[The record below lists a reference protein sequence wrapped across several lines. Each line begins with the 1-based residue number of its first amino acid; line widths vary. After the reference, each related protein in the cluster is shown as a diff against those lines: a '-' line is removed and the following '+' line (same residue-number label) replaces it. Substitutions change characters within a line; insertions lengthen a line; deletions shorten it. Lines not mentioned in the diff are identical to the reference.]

1 MALEMKQPSAA
12 KGLLGDIVRKI
23 TSAISFALV
32 AGLSGLAMNAFSL
45 GGADIDVKGLGGAV
59 SGALAGKGVAE
70 SLVGTSITGS
80 IPLGG
85 SSKGAPEGP
94 LSIPSTI
101 VSTIVMTLHNVT
113 TSLERLEAM
122 VEEVGQTAIAIN
134 SLTEHLSFKNSEIDQ
149 WLSKADDWNR
159 IDEERAN
166 RIELLEAQL
175 EAALGRLNSIT
186 EALKPPGG

>member
-45 GGADIDVKGLGGAV
+45 GGADIDVKGLGSAV
-59 SGALAGKGVAE
+59 TGVLGGGGVAE
-70 SLVGTSITGS
+70 SFVGTSIVGT

>member
-1 MALEMKQPSAA
+1 MK
-12 KGLLGDIVRKI
+12 KI

-45 GGADIDVKGLGGAV
+45 GGADVDGRGLGSAV
-59 SGALAGKGVAE
+59 SGALAGGGIAE
-70 SLVGTSITGS
+70 SFVGTSITGS

-94 LSIPSTI
+94 LSIPATI
-101 VSTIVMTLHNVT
+101 VSTIVMTLTSVT
-113 TSLERLEAM
+113 TQLERLEAM
-122 VEEVGQTAIAIN
+122 GEEVGKTAIAIN
-134 SLTEHLSFKNSEIDQ
+134 DLTDHLSFKNREIDQ

>member
-1 MALEMKQPSAA
+1 MPLEMKQPSAA
-12 KGLLGDIVRKI
+12 KGLLGDVVKKI

-59 SGALAGKGVAE
+59 SGALSGQGVAE
-70 SLVGTSITGS
+70 SLVGTSIVGT

-85 SSKGAPEGP
+85 SSKGATEGP

-101 VSTIVMTLHNVT
+101 VSTIVLTLTSVT
-113 TSLERLEAM
+113 TQLERLEAM

-134 SLTEHLSFKNSEIDQ
+134 SLTEHLSFKNQEIDQ

-159 IDEERAN
+159 IDKERAN

-175 EAALGRLNSIT
+175 ETALGRLNSIT
-186 EALKPPGG
+186 EALKPPEG

>member
-45 GGADIDVKGLGGAV
+45 GGADIDVKGLGSAV
-59 SGALAGKGVAE
+59 TGVLGGGGVAE
-70 SLVGTSITGS
+70 SLVGTSITGT

-85 SSKGAPEGP
+85 RSQGTPEGP
-94 LSIPSTI
+94 LSIPSTV
-101 VSTIVMTLHNVT
+101 VSTIVLTLHSVT
-113 TSLERLEAM
+113 TSLERMEAM
-122 VEEVGQTAIAIN
+122 IQEVGKTAIAIN
-134 SLTEHLSFKNSEIDQ
+134 SLTEHLSFENSEIDQ